1 MKKIS
6 RQYRWLIAIAALIL
20 SAIILATF
28 QRPNLQLANG
38 KKPAMLT
45 IVPVSVIKKP
55 LYVERTGLVEKSASI
70 PVNADFT
77 GLISELYVK
86 EGQAVKTGDPLFTL
100 KATEDSVIET
110 TVSQPLAPSADAQE
124 SYENAQKKVT
134 RLQKL
139 YEIGGVSRREF
150 EAAAASLQEAKEN
163 LNNPN
168 STQLT
173 KTNGIAKN
181 SSVTVTAPTSGIVTG
196 LSSTDGG
203 NVQAGQ
209 KLLSLGSGQEVEV
222 VVHLSQNDLYLINLG
237 APTTVTAAQQT
248 ISGQIARIYPQIEAE
263 QAPYF
268 LAYIKLAE
276 NPANL
281 LQAGMTVTAHI
292 GAGQSTNA
300 SAIPT
305 TAIYHTT
312 QGQPFLYLSVD
323 GKALL
328 QQITLGETSG
338 ELTELT
344 SSLPERS
351 LIINGDIGNLK
362 PGDDV
367 AF

>member
-6 RQYRWLIAIAALIL
+6 RQYRWLIAVAVFIL
-20 SAIILATF
+20 LAIIVIAVRH
-28 QRPNLQLANG
+28 QNLQLASG
-38 KKPAMLT
+38 KKPAALT
-45 IVPVSVIKKP
+45 IVPISVITKP
-55 LYVERTGLVEKSASI
+55 LYIERTGLVEKSASI

-100 KATEDSVIET
+100 KATEYSVVEA

-124 SYENAQKKVT
+124 NYENAQKKVN

-150 EAAAASLQEAKEN
+150 EAANASLQEAKEA
-163 LNNPN
+163 LDNPN
-168 STQLT
+168 STPVT
-173 KTNGIAKN
+173 RTSGIAKN
-181 SSVTVTAPTSGIVTG
+181 SVVTVTASTSGIVTG
-196 LSSTDGG
+196 LSSTDGS

-237 APTTVTAAQQT
+237 APATINAAEQT
-248 ISGQIARIYPQIEAE
+248 ISGQVSRIYPQIEAE

-281 LQAGMTVTAHI
+281 LQTGMTVTAHI

-312 QGQPFLYLSVD
+312 QGQPFLYLSVN